1 MALSMMTLSIMKF
14 TIMTLS
20 IKGLNVI
27 LSISDTRHKGHF
39 AYQPSAI
46 MLSVAFFIIMLNVI
60 LFSVVML
67 NVILVSVMS
76 P

>member
-1 MALSMMTLSIMKF
+1 MTLSIIKI

-27 LSISDTRHKGHF
+27 LSISDTRHKGHS
-39 AYQPSAI
+39 AYQPCAI
-46 MLSVAFFIIMLNVI
+46 MLSVAFFIIMLNVV
-60 LFSVVML
+60 LVSVVMP
-67 NVILVSVMS
+67 SVMA